1 MNPEPI
7 KQRPFTRCPECQA
20 VAWPGW
26 HVTHRHRPP
35 CEYVGTDP
43 ATWNRKDDQ

>member
-1 MNPEPI
+1 MTEP
-7 KQRPFTRCPECQA
+7 QGVTFTRCPGCQA

-35 CEYVGTDP
+35 CPREGTDP
-43 ATWNRKDDQ
+43 TTWSTDE